1 MSSLAGPLRP
11 RSLLSR
17 VRRGELWWVDW
28 SPGRGSEQAGRR
40 PALVIQT
47 DTANENPRYPNTIMV
62 TVSSQ
67 GRPVPSHVQLIA
79 TSESGLKVDS
89 FAKCEQLMTISKE
102 RLESRIGVVSQDE
115 LERVFRALALVCGP

>member
-1 MSSLAGPLRP
+1 MSSLAGPLSP
-11 RSLLSR
+11 TSLLSR

-40 PALVIQT
+40 PALVVQT
-47 DTANENPRYPNTIMV
+47 DTANENPRDTNVLVV

-67 GRPVPSHVQLIA
+67 GRPVPSHVQLMA

-89 FAKCEQLMTISKE
+89 FAKCEQIMTISKE
-102 RLESRIGVVSQDE
+102 RLEGQIGVVSQGD
-115 LERVFRALALVCGP
+115 LERVFRALVLVCGP